1 MTTWTNTTTEGIN
14 AVLQEQVSLRP
25 NPATTR
31 VQVAS
36 PVAMMRIVVT
46 DLQGRTLLELPVMAD
61 TAELDTST
69 RGTVIVTVHTAQGK
83 AVKKLALK

>member
-1 MTTWTNTTTEGIN
+1 N

-36 PVAMMRIVVT
+36 PVAMTRIVVT
-46 DLQGRTLLELPVMAD
+46 DLQGRTLLELPVTAD
-61 TAELDTST
+61 TAEFDTST
-69 RGTVIVTVHTAQGK
+69 WPRGTVIVTIHTAQGK